1 MTALHSVS
9 KTPAIKEEEED
20 GDERDGRGVPLGQGT
35 MTTVAGKVMRKAALT
50 Q

>member
-1 MTALHSVS
+1 MSETA
-9 KTPAIKEEEED
+9 EEFPWD
-20 GDERDGRGVPLGQGT
+20 QGT